1 MAQQNS
7 APATPAAGQGGSI
20 VPHVN
25 VEKVPSPADL
35 SSGPS
40 KAELAKAAKDAA
52 SQPRPPRSIAE
63 IESDMD
69 ATRER
74 LAETIGQLTEALQPK
89 NIIHRQVETVK
100 GFYVDEYGAV
110 RPDRVAMTA
119 GAVVGFV
126 VVVKVTKKIFS

>member
-7 APATPAAGQGGSI
+7 APATPAAQGGSI

-40 KAELAKAAKDAA
+40 KAELAQAAKDAA
-52 SQPRPPRSIAE
+52 NQPRPVRSIAE

-74 LAETIGQLTEALQPK
+74 LAETISQLTEALQPK

-119 GAVVGFV
+119 GAVVGLV